1 MIRAALT
8 IAAAAGLAHAQATD
22 PHIFVANE
30 GNLEGSVTS
39 MRVNADG
46 TLAFVDRVI
55 TGTRQSTSQP
65 CPGCNPYA
73 IALSPNGR
81 FLATTHA
88 SGNFDENIIVYEVAP
103 DGTIAVVETILLPQ
117 GGLDIDWVRDGLLA
131 VCVTD
136 LSGPNEIRLYTFDD
150 TTMNLSFESTVPAG
164 SFLTSIAVHPNQ
176 RWIYANDSFA
186 NTVRR
191 FEVTGTSIALLGSVG
206 IPVYGTSLKLSP
218 DGRFLYASGG
228 ISAGGR
234 AFAGYTVDETTG
246 DLTAMAGSP
255 FTSPGQSPKGF
266 AITPDNAYLYVS
278 HGTDATIRS
287 FSIDQETGVPTVL
300 PYNFDVGF
308 QGTLQGMGT
317 LENLLF
323 ALDDS
328 TSFDGITGAYSFAV
342 DAGTGDFL
350 PLPGSPVP
358 TQGIA
363 PNDLAAW
370 PGAACAA
377 DLTGDGL
384 LNFFDIAEYIALF
397 NAGDPAADLAEPI
410 GTLNFFDIAAYIALF
425 NAGCP

>member
-1 MIRAALT
+1 MFRAALVL
-8 IAAAAGLAHAQATD
+8 AAAAGLAHAQATD
-22 PHIFVANE
+22 PHVFIANE

-39 MRVNADG
+39 MKVNPDG
-46 TLAFVDRVI
+46 TLTFVDRVI
-55 TGTRQSTSQP
+55 TGSRPSTSQP

-73 IALSPNGR
+73 IALSPDGR

-88 SGNFDENIIVYEVAP
+88 SGNFDENIIVYEVSP

-136 LSGPNEIRLYTFDD
+136 LSGPNQIRLYTFDE
-150 TTMNLSFESTVPAG
+150 TTMSLSFESSVAAG
-164 SFLTSIAVHPNQ
+164 SFLTSIAVHPNEQ
-176 RWIYANDSFA
+176 WIYGNDSFGFV
-186 NTVRR
+186 VRQ
-191 FEVTGTSIALLGSVG
+191 FEVTGTAIAQVDSTN
-206 IPVYGTSLKLSP
+206 IPVYGTALKLSP

-234 AFAGYTVDETTG
+234 AFAGYALDPVTG
-246 DLTAMAGSP
+246 GMSPMAGNP

-266 AITPDNAYLYVS
+266 AITPDNEYLYVS

-287 FSIDQETGVPTVL
+287 FRIDQETGVPTTL
-300 PYNFDVGF
+300 PHSFDVGT
-308 QGTLQGMGT
+308 QGTLQGMAT
-317 LENLLF
+317 LDGLLF

-328 TSFDGITGAYSFAV
+328 TAIDGIAGAYSFAI
-342 DAGTGDFL
+342 DAGTGAFL

-363 PNDLAAW
+363 PNDVAAW
-370 PGAACAA
+370 PGAGCPA
-377 DLTGDGL
+377 DLTGDGQ
-384 LNFFDIAEYIALF
+384 LNFFDIAAFIALY

-410 GTLNFFDIAAYIALF
+410 GTLNFFDIAAYISLY